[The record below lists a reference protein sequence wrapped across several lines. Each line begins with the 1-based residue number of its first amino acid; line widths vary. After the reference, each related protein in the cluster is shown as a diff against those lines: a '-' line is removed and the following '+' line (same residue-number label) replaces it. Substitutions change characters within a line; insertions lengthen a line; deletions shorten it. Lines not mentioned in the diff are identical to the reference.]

1 MKKIKRSSKPT
12 VTKKSPVESIYKQ
25 SSPNKMMILSIAVL
39 TLVALLLVK
48 NIFFNGTETLRKKT
62 IPEAVKKILG
72 NTTTEVNIGALKN
85 SSGIY
90 EFDLN
95 IGKGTTARKYVSY
108 ITKDGKILFTSGIKL
123 SELGKASTQGAQT
136 EQKKLTC
143 NDLDKA
149 ETAKLTAYVVSQ
161 CPFGLQMQRVF
172 KKAIAELP
180 SLEAQ
185 LDIKYIGAVE
195 NGKITSMHGDA
206 EAQENL
212 KQICIREEQKEKY
225 WPYVSCYMEA
235 GKSEECSATA
245 GIDTTAVQTCMGE
258 SGQGLVYAQK
268 DFDLANKFN
277 IGSSPT
283 LLLNDKQIVSE
294 FDFGGRVANS
304 LKEVVC
310 CGSKTKGD
318 YCTNKLTTD
327 EVATAYSLTD
337 APAAGGS
344 AAAANC
350 APQQ

>member
-1 MKKIKRSSKPT
+1 MAEDMEKPQLFGPET
-12 VTKKSPVESIYKQ
+12 ADLTIVSWGS
-25 SSPNKMMILSIAVL
+25 NKGAILE
-39 TLVALLLVK
+39 ALKGLPDTNFLHITWM
-48 NIFFNGTETLRKKT
+48 NPFPADE
-62 IPEAVKKILG
+62 VKKILG

-195 NGKITSMHGDA
+195 NGKI
-206 EAQENL
+206 
-212 KQICIREEQKEKY
+212 IRRIY
-225 WPYVSCYMEA
+225 FIPNW
-235 GKSEECSATA
+235 
-245 GIDTTAVQTCMGE
+245 
-258 SGQGLVYAQK
+258 
-268 DFDLANKFN
+268 F
-277 IGSSPT
+277 
-283 LLLNDKQIVSE
+283 
-294 FDFGGRVANS
+294 
-304 LKEVVC
+304 
-310 CGSKTKGD
+310 
-318 YCTNKLTTD
+318 
-327 EVATAYSLTD
+327 
-337 APAAGGS
+337 
-344 AAAANC
+344 
-350 APQQ
+350 